1 MVSATAR
8 PGGEAATGERL
19 ISLEAALE
27 RLLQGVDTLGA
38 EMAPLPEAAGRIL
51 AADVY
56 GDVSLP
62 PWDNSAMD
70 GFAVRAA
77 DVAAAGPDEPV
88 ELRVVGEVAAGR
100 APRRTLRRGEAL
112 RILTGAPVP
121 PGADAVVPIED
132 TSTWQGPRQ
141 TAGAPL
147 PATVAIHR
155 AVAPG
160 AHLRREGED
169 VVAGDRLLRAGQL
182 VGAGAVALAAAVGRD
197 RFSVVRRPHLAL
209 LATGDE
215 IVPPG
220 RKAGPGQIHDANS
233 AALTVLGQRAGALV
247 RSFGIAPDELAAMTA
262 RLSEALAWADVV
274 VVTGGVSVGARDVV
288 KDAFEALGSVEFWR
302 VAVQPGKPLAF
313 GRAVRGRGA
322 PPGGPVLLFGL
333 PGNPVSSY
341 VTFEL
346 FVRPALRRLAGLP
359 PSDRVTKRAILGE
372 TVSTSRERRAFL
384 RVRLEPADD
393 PAGLPIARLSG
404 GQGSHVLTA
413 LAAANGLAV
422 VPEGVG
428 EATAGT
434 EVDVWP
440 IEDWP

>member
-1 MVSATAR
+1 MVSATAAR
-8 PGGEAATGERL
+8 RGEAASGEHL
-19 ISLEAALE
+19 LSLEEALE
-27 RLLQGVDTLGA
+27 RLLDRVDTLGA
-38 EMAPLPEAAGRIL
+38 EMAPLPEAAGRVL

-77 DVAAAGPDEPV
+77 DVAAASPDRPV
-88 ELRVVGEVAAGR
+88 ELRVVGEVAAGK
-100 APRRTLRRGEAL
+100 APRKTLRRGEAL

-132 TSTWQGPRQ
+132 TSAWHGPRQ
-141 TAGAPL
+141 AAGAPL

-155 AVAPG
+155 AVTPG
-160 AHLRREGED
+160 AHVRRQGED
-169 VVAGDRLLRAGQL
+169 VVAGDRLLRAGQR
-182 VGAGAVALAAAVGRD
+182 VGGGAVALAAAVGRD
-197 RFSVVRRPHLAL
+197 RCSVVRRPHLAL

-215 IVPPG
+215 IVAPG
-220 RKAGPGQIHDANS
+220 RKPGPGQIHDANS

-247 RSFGIAPDELAAMTA
+247 RSFGIAPDELAAVTA
-262 RLSEALAWADVV
+262 RLSEVLAWADVV

-313 GRAVRGRGA
+313 GRAARGRGA

-359 PSDRVTKRAILGE
+359 PLDRVTERAVLGE

-384 RVRLEPADD
+384 RVRLEPSAD

-404 GQGSHVLTA
+404 GQGSHVLSA
-413 LAAANGLAV
+413 LAAADGLAV

-428 EATAGT
+428 EAAAGT

-440 IEDWP
+440 IEEWP